1 MSSAGALAGLGVLV
15 TRPAHQAEGLSRLIE
30 QHGGRA
36 LRFPVLEILPPSDP
50 GPLQRVTTRLH
61 EYDWAIFISANAVE
75 RALAPI
81 LSTRSWPS
89 ATRIAVIGRSSEQA
103 LQRHRLHADLC
114 PTGRFDSE
122 ALLALPAMQ
131 KENVDGARV
140 VIFRGEGGREHLAD
154 SLRERGAQVDYVAA
168 YRRARPEV
176 DVAPL
181 LAQWRAGAIDIVL
194 VTSAESLHNLV
205 TMTAGEG
212 GELLRRTPLL
222 VVSERMLPVLQQH
235 GFDQPPVLAANATDA
250 AVLEALLAWQAAR
263 AQG

>member
-1 MSSAGALAGLGVLV
+1 MTSTGALAGLGVLV
-15 TRPAHQAEGLSRLIE
+15 TRPAHQADGLCHLIE
-30 QHGGRA
+30 QRGGRA

-50 GPLQRVTTRLH
+50 GPLQDVIGGLDD
-61 EYDWAIFISANAVE
+61 YGWAIFISANAVE
-75 RALAPI
+75 RALVPI
-81 LSTRSWPS
+81 LSARRWPS

-103 LQRHRLHADLC
+103 LQRHGLRADLC

-131 KENVDGARV
+131 QVEGARV

-154 SLRERGAQVDYVAA
+154 SLRDRGAQVDYVAA

-181 LAQWRAGAIDIVL
+181 LTQWRAGAIDIVL

-205 TMTAGEG
+205 AMTGAQG

-222 VVSERMLPVLQQH
+222 VVSERMLPVLQQQ
-235 GFDQPPVLAANATDA
+235 GFEQPPVLAANATDD

-263 AQG
+263 AH